1 MQHKNKLNRIIELLE
16 TGQTVFGTFASTG
29 NVDDTVSCQA
39 LGYDFIIYE
48 MEHSGF
54 DFPNLRTA
62 MQFLARP
69 QTTQSSLT
77 PATVPIVRIPA
88 KASEPNQWIIKQA
101 LDHGNYGLVLP
112 HLSTVAQAKSAVA
125 ACRYA
130 NPNAP
135 AGQRGWGPFAASRY
149 WGISLEEYTRVADVW
164 PLNPDGELFLMPLV
178 ESLEG
183 VRNLAEILAN
193 VKGISAIQ
201 FGAGDLSAELGYPGQ
216 MAHPK
221 VEECLVQVKQVC
233 ADAGIPCAVIATE
246 NDVAKRLDQGF
257 EIIISL
263 PTLTD
268 PALIKGR
275 LLAKEARKL
284 S

>member
-1 MQHKNKLNRIIELLE
+1 MQHTRKLNRIIELLK

-29 NVDDTVSCQA
+29 NVDETVACQA

-69 QTTQSSLT
+69 QTTPT
-77 PATVPIVRIPA
+77 PVTVPIVRIPA

-112 HLSTVAQAKSAVA
+112 HLSTVAQAKAAVS

-135 AGQRGWGPFAASRY
+135 TGQRGWGPFAASKY

-164 PLNPDGELFLMPLV
+164 PLNPEGELFLMPLV

-183 VRNLAEILAN
+183 VRNLAEILAK

-201 FGAGDLSAELGYPGQ
+201 FGAGDLSAELGHPGQ
-216 MAHPK
+216 MTHPK
-221 VEECLVQVKQVC
+221 VEECLVAVKQIC
-233 ADAGIPCAVIATE
+233 ADAGTPCAVIATE
-246 NDVAKRLDQGF
+246 SDIAKRLDQGF
-257 EIIISL
+257 EIIITL
-263 PTLTD
+263 PALTD
-268 PALIKGR
+268 PALVKGR
-275 LLAKEARKL
+275 SIANAPQN
-284 S
+284 